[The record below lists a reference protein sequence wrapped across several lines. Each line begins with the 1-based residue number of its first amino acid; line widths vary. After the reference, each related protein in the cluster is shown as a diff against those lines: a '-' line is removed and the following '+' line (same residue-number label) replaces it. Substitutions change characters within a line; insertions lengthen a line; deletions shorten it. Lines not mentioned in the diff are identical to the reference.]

1 MVSLQIQQSIG
12 LTYKQLNSSIQPH
25 VYTRPSS
32 QLRSADQTHRHPFQW
47 SFRCLDV
54 FGQKNMMDLSLVSNH
69 LWFAWMPVLLT
80 PPLAP
85 WRPNLF
91 KYSFLLAKQSY
102 DWRRKGSAVS
112 LLCLGSIAQRHTT
125 GAARVGGKKVV
136 QQHVPQHVFVP
147 HVRQYFGLQTNYCFV
162 WMLSWKGGRWE

>member
-1 MVSLQIQQSIG
+1 MVQCPFSALQCIPVHCEGDLSSFKWKTRHKINTSL
-12 LTYKQLNSSIQPH
+12 LMLREWTYTAPLI
-25 VYTRPSS
+25 YTRPSS

-102 DWRRKGSAVS
+102 DWRRKGSAE
-112 LLCLGSIAQRHTT
+112 LLYC
-125 GAARVGGKKVV
+125 VW
-136 QQHVPQHVFVP
+136 VPLHSVTPQEQP
-147 HVRQYFGLQTNYCFV
+147 G
-162 WMLSWKGGRWE
+162 